1 MVCHTSKSFSFWL
14 PACCVGVGLH
24 TCTRPSVC
32 LSAFPQSV
40 RGLSFAW
47 RHSFDE
53 TSYLAVNFEVGRTF
67 TTSER
72 HEANAGPGSSV
83 PEEAEKEEELEDLE
97 AEETWIRLSV
107 KERQR
112 MENI

>member
-1 MVCHTSKSFSFWL
+1 M
-14 PACCVGVGLH
+14 
-24 TCTRPSVC
+24 
-32 LSAFPQSV
+32 
-40 RGLSFAW
+40 
-47 RHSFDE
+47 
-53 TSYLAVNFEVGRTF
+53 GRTF

-72 HEANAGPGSSV
+72 HEANTGPGSSV
-83 PEEAEKEEELEDLE
+83 GGLPEEAEKEEELEDLE